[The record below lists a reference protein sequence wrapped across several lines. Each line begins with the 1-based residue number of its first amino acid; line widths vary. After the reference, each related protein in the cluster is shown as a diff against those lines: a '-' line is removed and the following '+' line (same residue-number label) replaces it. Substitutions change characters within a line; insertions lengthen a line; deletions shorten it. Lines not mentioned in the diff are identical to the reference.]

1 MSVIIPAVAFAGT
14 SLYKTVLSELTP
26 ILWDP
31 VSLGMLVVSPDITT
45 VSFVFKVWVVEI
57 NPATAPF
64 PPRTNT
70 TSLYVV
76 IPTVKSL
83 TSLPS
88 TLDTFAAAPPPAVSE
103 LSKFKLSSTL
113 KLLPAETIWKSLRF
127 PLVTD
132 SIIDVCW
139 FIS

>member
-31 VSLGMLVVSPDITT
+31 VSLGILVVNPDITT
-45 VSFVFKVWVVEI
+45 VSLVFKVWVVEI
-57 NPATAPF
+57 NPDTDPF
-64 PPRTNT
+64 PPRTST

-76 IPTVKSL
+76 IPTVTLS

-88 TLDTFAAAPPPAVSE
+88 TLDTFAAAPPPSVFE
-103 LSKFKLSSTL
+103 LSKLRESPTL

-132 SIIDVCW
+132 SMIDVCW

>member
-14 SLYKTVLSELTP
+14 FLYKTVLSELTP

-31 VSLGMLVVSPDITT
+31 VRLGILVVTPDITT
-45 VSFVFKVWVVEI
+45 VSFVLSVWDVEM
-57 NPATAPF
+57 NPETAPS

-76 IPTVKSL
+76 TPTVTLSI
-83 TSLPS
+83 SLPS
-88 TLDTFAAAPPPAVSE
+88 TLDTFADAPPPPVSE
-103 LSKFKLSSTL
+103 LSKFRLSSTL
-113 KLLPAETIWKSLRF
+113 KSLPADTIWKSLTF

>member
-1 MSVIIPAVAFAGT
+1 M
-14 SLYKTVLSELTP
+14 LSELTP

-31 VSLGMLVVSPDITT
+31 ARLGISVVTPDITT
-45 VSFVFKVWVVEI
+45 VSFVLSVWDVEI
-57 NPATAPF
+57 NPETAPS

-70 TSLYVV
+70 TLLYVV
-76 IPTVKSL
+76 TPTVTLSI
-83 TSLPS
+83 SLPS

>member
-1 MSVIIPAVAFAGT
+1 M
-14 SLYKTVLSELTP
+14 LSELTP

-31 VSLGMLVVSPDITT
+31 ARLGISVVTPDITT
-45 VSFVFKVWVVEI
+45 VSFVLSVWDVEI
-57 NPATAPF
+57 NPETAPS
-64 PPRTNT
+64 PERNIT

-76 IPTVKSL
+76 TPTL
-83 TSLPS
+83 TLSISFPS
-88 TLDTFAAAPPPAVSE
+88 TLDTFADAPPPSVSE
-103 LSKFKLSSTL
+103 LSKLRLSSTL
-113 KLLPAETIWKSLRF
+113 KLLPADTIWKSLIF